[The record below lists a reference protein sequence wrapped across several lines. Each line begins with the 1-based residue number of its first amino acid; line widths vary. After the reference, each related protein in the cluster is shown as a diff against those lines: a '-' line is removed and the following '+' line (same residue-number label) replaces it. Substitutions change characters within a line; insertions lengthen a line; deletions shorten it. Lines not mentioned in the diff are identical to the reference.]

1 MNPKVGDLTLPNVS
15 NKTNK
20 TNNKVIVIMTV
31 WNQRKDRLTDQR
43 STESRNKP
51 SHQFSSVQSSPV
63 TQSESLNSDTNYLEL
78 VQTPEVKGLDPQDC
92 LRCKS

>member
-1 MNPKVGDLTLPNVS
+1 MERNE
-15 NKTNK
+15 
-20 TNNKVIVIMTV
+20 
-31 WNQRKDRLTDQR
+31 
-43 STESRNKP
+43 STEINP
-51 SHQFSSVQSSPV
+51 HISSVQSSPV